1 MTGQGERGRD
11 VTGAD
16 RHRPAGANA
25 FIAIVFAGVGEP
37 ARMTRENL
45 ATASQRLEAA
55 ADAADDGPSAQR
67 LRDLADQLDTLA
79 ERERGPDHGR
89 LARIENAL
97 DDVRESVGA
106 DATAEI
112 DAAHDAAVAF
122 RETVE
127 GV

>member
-11 VTGAD
+11 VTG
-16 RHRPAGANA
+16 RTGTGRQGANA

-89 LARIENAL
+89 LARHERILTEIAEAEGGTVASKIDEAI
-97 DDVRESVGA
+97 DDVRA
-106 DATAEI
+106 Y
-112 DAAHDAAVAF
+112 
-122 RETVE
+122 RETID

>member
-1 MTGQGERGRD
+1 
-11 VTGAD
+11 
-16 RHRPAGANA
+16 
-25 FIAIVFAGVGEP
+25 
-37 ARMTRENL
+37 MTRENL
-45 ATASQRLEAA
+45 AIASQRLEAA
-55 ADAADDGPSAQR
+55 
-67 LRDLADQLDTLA
+67 ADQLDTLA

>member
-1 MTGQGERGRD
+1 
-11 VTGAD
+11 
-16 RHRPAGANA
+16 
-25 FIAIVFAGVGEP
+25 
-37 ARMTRENL
+37 MTRETL

-55 ADAADDGPSAQR
+55 ADVADDGPSAQR